1 MREPKAG
8 FYILE
13 LLCVFVLL
21 YIWVEHSHKT
31 FNFFTSLS
39 LSLSRAAILGVKGG
53 GRKIS
58 ARSCALNY
66 LLCAFS
72 RRPLVLTIHTTHQT
86 F

>member
-1 MREPKAG
+1 MRAKHP
-8 FYILE
+8 YILE

-31 FNFFTSLS
+31 FNFFT
-39 LSLSRAAILGVKGG
+39 SRAAILGVKGG

-66 LLCAFS
+66 LLCAFLAGPS
-72 RRPLVLTIHTTHQT
+72 CVDNSHDQT